1 MPSRS
6 VTNRINW
13 VLDNLVPPAVR
24 DSRWFMMPLFWI
36 VFGKRS
42 GDFARFKDA
51 APHLSRAE
59 YSGWYERLASSHI
72 ERESDLTPGVVQEVL
87 GAVVG
92 DSVLDVGC
100 GRGYLVRR
108 LAADPGRRVVGV
120 DLHVPPAGDASFC
133 RGDGESLPFPD
144 RSFDTV
150 TCCHVLEHVLDASAA
165 LRELR
170 RVARRRLIVVLPRQR
185 EYTYTFDLHI
195 RFFPYASSVRQLMKR
210 RDARCDLV
218 DNDFLYVEDRSGA
231 GDAAQDFAA
240 GRT

>member
-1 MPSRS
+1 MPSRT

-13 VLDNLVPPAVR
+13 VLDHLVPPAVR
-24 DSRWFMMPLFWI
+24 DSRWFMMPLFWL

-42 GDFARFKDA
+42 GDFARFKEV
-51 APHLSRAE
+51 APHLSRTE
-59 YSGWYERLASSHI
+59 YAAWYERLASSHI
-72 ERESDLTPGVVQEVL
+72 DRESDLTPKVVDEVL
-87 GAVVG
+87 ASVAG

-108 LAADPGRRVVGV
+108 LAADPRRRVVGV
-120 DLHVPPAGDASFC
+120 DLHVPAAGSDRASFC

-185 EYTYTFDLHI
+185 EYAYTFDLHI
-195 RFFPYASSVRQLMKR
+195 RFFPYASSVQQLMKR
-210 RDARCDLV
+210 RDARCELV
-218 DNDFLYVEDRSGA
+218 DNDFLYVEDCRSPG
-231 GDAAQDFAA
+231 GEL
-240 GRT
+240 GE